1 MKIAIYCRVSS
12 SDQTP
17 DNQRIRLTEYAR
29 EKEWE
34 SEVYTEVESTRNTR
48 PVKAE
53 LLHKLRDG
61 KYDGVLVYKLDRWA
75 RSSTE
80 LVLEIRE
87 LVSKGVVF
95 ISYTENLDFS
105 TSTGRLH
112 FQILSAFAEFERDLI
127 SERTK
132 EGIYRAKIRGKKLGR
147 PKGSKDKKKRRKAGY
162 YLWEARKKQQED
174 QKMGMHRSIE
184 DYLNNEKP

>member
-17 DNQRIRLTEYAR
+17 ENQKIRLSEYAMQ
-29 EKEWE
+29 KEWE
-34 SEVYTEVESTRNTR
+34 FEVYSEVESTRNTR
-48 PVKAE
+48 SVKAE

-80 LVLEIRE
+80 LVLEIKE
-87 LVSKGVVF
+87 VVNKGVAF

-112 FQILSAFAEFERDLI
+112 FQILCAFAEFERDLI

-132 EGIYRAKIRGKKLGR
+132 EGLYRAKKRGRVLGR
-147 PKGSKDKKKRRKAGY
+147 PKGSKDKQKRRKAGY
-162 YLWEARKKQQED
+162 YLREARKKQQQD
-174 QKMGMHRSIE
+174 
-184 DYLNNEKP
+184 

>member
-17 DNQRIRLTEYAR
+17 DNQKLRLTEYAR
-29 EKEWE
+29 EKELE
-34 SEVYTEVESTRNTR
+34 FDVYTEVESTRKFR
-48 PVKAE
+48 PIKTQ
-53 LLHKLRDG
+53 LLQKLWERQ
-61 KYDGVLVYKLDRWA
+61 YDGVLVYKLDRWA

-80 LVLEIRE
+80 LILEIHE
-87 LVSKGVVF
+87 LANKGIAF

-132 EGIYRAKIRGKKLGR
+132 EGLYRAKMRGKILGR
-147 PKGSKDKKKRRKAGY
+147 SKGAKDKKQRRKAGY
-162 YLWEARKKQQED
+162 YLREALKQQQKD
-174 QKMGMHRSIE
+174 QSQGMNRSIE
-184 DYLNNEKP
+184 DYLNK